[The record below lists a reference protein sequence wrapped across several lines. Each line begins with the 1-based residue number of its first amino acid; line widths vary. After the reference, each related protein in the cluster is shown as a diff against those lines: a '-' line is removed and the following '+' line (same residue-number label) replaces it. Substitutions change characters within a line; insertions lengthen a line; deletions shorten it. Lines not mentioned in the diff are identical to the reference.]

1 MDSDRL
7 RAWVLDSLR
16 RGWSPELIEGRL
28 KAQYAGDP
36 SMRISHECLCQWIY
50 AKPQRALDL
59 RQYLA
64 RGRKRRTRKKGRKA
78 KGPRIPMRVPIA
90 DRPEAVGSRK
100 GFGHF
105 ESDTVVGAAPSR
117 RCMNTQVERRSRRLF
132 ARLVDDKSASATA
145 RAEYEIF
152 KDIPPA
158 ARVDRTWDNGTEAS
172 LLMLLGMLTYFADPY
187 GSWQRGV
194 FSQVGVSCFVTI
206 FFSVFGMR
214 SAGRWFVLL
223 VVRLAEHEGLADA
236 SAGAGEFDEAS
247 VVDDAVD
254 DRGGEF
260 VVGEDRPPFAE
271 LDVRGEDDA
280 ATFVAAGDDLVEETG
295 PVEAHGR
302 VAELVEDDQVGTGE
316 VPEQAVEGAVAFG
329 LAELEHEL
337 RGLPEPHAPALLD
350 GEHAQ
355 GGGQVGLSASRLAVE
370 HEVLRLGR
378 EIEAGQLLLGV
389 SVGQA
394 HVREVVAVEA
404 FGHREPGLAHEPCP
418 FGGLPVGQFR
428 GEHAVDGVQL
438 AGRGP
443 FERFVEGGL
452 RDEQAPR
459 PLAQRAGVGPSVL
472 LVFCFNVCS
481 TGSAVF
487 FRSVG

>member
-1 MDSDRL
+1 MRRPWWTMRL
-7 RAWVLDSLR
+7 
-16 RGWSPELIEGRL
+16 
-28 KAQYAGDP
+28 
-36 SMRISHECLCQWIY
+36 M
-50 AKPQRALDL
+50 
-59 RQYLA
+59 
-64 RGRKRRTRKKGRKA
+64 
-78 KGPRIPMRVPIA
+78 IA
-90 DRPEAVGSRK
+90 A
-100 GFGHF
+100 
-105 ESDTVVGAAPSR
+105 
-117 RCMNTQVERRSRRLF
+117 
-132 ARLVDDKSASATA
+132 
-145 RAEYEIF
+145 
-152 KDIPPA
+152 
-158 ARVDRTWDNGTEAS
+158 AS
-172 LLMLLGMLTYFADPY
+172 L
-187 GSWQRGV
+187 S
-194 FSQVGVSCFVTI
+194 
-206 FFSVFGMR
+206 
-214 SAGRWFVLL
+214 SAKIV
-223 VVRLAEHEGLADA
+223 
-236 SAGAGEFDEAS
+236 
-247 VVDDAVD
+247 
-254 DRGGEF
+254 
-260 VVGEDRPPFAE
+260 PPFAE

-443 FERFVEGGL
+443 FERFVDGGL
-452 RDEQAPR
+452 GDEQAPR

-472 LVFCFNVCS
+472 LVHSSSLV
-481 TGSAVF
+481 
-487 FRSVG
+487 

>member
-1 MDSDRL
+1 
-7 RAWVLDSLR
+7 
-16 RGWSPELIEGRL
+16 
-28 KAQYAGDP
+28 
-36 SMRISHECLCQWIY
+36 
-50 AKPQRALDL
+50 
-59 RQYLA
+59 
-64 RGRKRRTRKKGRKA
+64 
-78 KGPRIPMRVPIA
+78 
-90 DRPEAVGSRK
+90 
-100 GFGHF
+100 
-105 ESDTVVGAAPSR
+105 
-117 RCMNTQVERRSRRLF
+117 
-132 ARLVDDKSASATA
+132 
-145 RAEYEIF
+145 
-152 KDIPPA
+152 
-158 ARVDRTWDNGTEAS
+158 
-172 LLMLLGMLTYFADPY
+172 
-187 GSWQRGV
+187 
-194 FSQVGVSCFVTI
+194 
-206 FFSVFGMR
+206 
-214 SAGRWFVLL
+214 
-223 VVRLAEHEGLADA
+223 
-236 SAGAGEFDEAS
+236 

-295 PVEAHGR
+295 PVDVEGH

-350 GEHAQ
+350 GEHSQ

-418 FGGLPVGQFR
+418 FGGLPVGRFR

-443 FERFVEGGL
+443 FERFVDGGL

-472 LVFCFNVCS
+472 LVHSSSLV
-481 TGSAVF
+481 
-487 FRSVG
+487 